1 MKKNL
6 SKMMS
11 MEFDYIIVGA
21 GSAGCLL
28 ANRLSSDPENRVLL
42 IEAGRKDNNLWLH
55 VPVGYFK
62 TMNNPKFDWM
72 YQLEKDKGLNNRRID
87 WPRGKVLGG
96 SSALNGLLYIRGD
109 KHDYD
114 NWEKLGNKGWSYK
127 EVLPLFKKF
136 ECQENGE
143 DQYHGVDGEL
153 KVSNLRLRRKIAD
166 LFIKAS
172 EEIGI
177 PFNADCNG
185 EKQEGV
191 GYFQQTTHK
200 GFRRSSYRSFLNRK
214 VRARKNLTIM
224 TSTQI
229 SKVIFDG
236 SKAIGVEC
244 IQNKRKASLTIHAK
258 KEIILSAGAISSP
271 QILQLSGIG
280 DKDLLNK
287 FGIKTIHHN
296 PAVGKNLQDHLQ
308 IRLVYKTNTRTL
320 NDELNT
326 WWKKALIGVQYILF
340 RTGPLTLS
348 ASQVFAF
355 TNTALDGSRPNIQF
369 HMQPLSADKPGD
381 GVHPFSAFTMSVCN
395 LRPESRG
402 EVSINS
408 SNPEDLPTII
418 PNYLSTESDRKVA
431 IESIKVARKIAQA
444 NSIKEHI
451 LDEFVPGNSL
461 SSDDELLEVARN
473 HSQSIYHPV
482 GTCKMG
488 HDKESVVDDQLR
500 VHGIKNLRVVD
511 ASIMPELVSGNT
523 NAPTMM
529 IAEKAAEMIL
539 NNSHTSLTK

>member
-1 MKKNL
+1 MQEKY
-6 SKMMS
+6 
-11 MEFDYIIVGA
+11 DYIIVGA

-28 ANRLSSDPENRVLL
+28 ANRLSANPDNSVLL
-42 IEAGRKDNNLWLH
+42 IEAGRKDDNIWLH

-72 YQLEKDKGLNNRRID
+72 YKLEKDKGLNNRRID

-109 KHDYD
+109 RHDYD
-114 NWEKLGNKGWSYK
+114 NWKDLGNKGWGYDD
-127 EVLPLFKKF
+127 VLPYFKKF

-143 DQYHGVDGEL
+143 NEYHGVDGEL

-177 PFNADCNG
+177 PYNPDCNG

-191 GYFQQTTHK
+191 GYFQQTSFK

-214 VRARKNLTIM
+214 IRSRENLTII
-224 TSTQI
+224 TNTQI
-229 SKVIFDG
+229 SKLVFSD
-236 SKAIGVEC
+236 KKVTGVDC
-244 IQNKRKASLTIHAK
+244 IQSKGQPNKTIYANH
-258 KEIILSAGAISSP
+258 EVILSAGAISSP

-280 DKDLLNK
+280 DEKHLTKLGVNVVHD
-287 FGIKTIHHN
+287 N

-308 IRLVYKTNTRTL
+308 VRMVFKTNTRTL

-326 WWKKALIGVQYILF
+326 WWKKALIGLQYALF

-348 ASQVFAF
+348 ASQVYIF
-355 TNTALDGSRPNIQF
+355 TNTSLDGSRPNIQF

-381 GVHPFSAFTMSVCN
+381 GVHPFSAFTMSICN
-395 LRPESRG
+395 LRPQSRG
-402 EVSINS
+402 EVTINS
-408 SNPEDLPTII
+408 KNPEDLPKII
-418 PNYLSTESDRKVA
+418 PNYLSTESDQKIA
-431 IESIKVARKIAQA
+431 IESIKVARKIANASPLKQ
-444 NSIKEHI
+444 HI
-451 LDEFVPGNSL
+451 LDEFVPGGSL
-461 SSDDELLEVARN
+461 VSDEDLLEAAKN
-473 HSQSIYHPV
+473 NSQSIYHPV

-488 HDKESVVDDQLR
+488 NDKNSVVDDQLK
-500 VHGIKNLRVVD
+500 VYGVKGLRVVD

-539 NNSHTSLTK
+539 SDNKVSLTK

>member
-1 MKKNL
+1 MKTL
-6 SKMMS
+6 
-11 MEFDYIIVGA
+11 EEYDYIIVGA

-28 ANRLSSDPENRVLL
+28 ANRLSLNSDNKVLL
-42 IEAGRKDNNLWLH
+42 IEAGRKDDNIWLH

-72 YQLEKDKGLNNRRID
+72 YQLEKDKGLNDRRID

-109 KHDYD
+109 RYDYD
-114 NWEKLGNKGWSYK
+114 NWEQLGNKGWSYK
-127 EVLPLFKKF
+127 DVLPYFKKF

-143 DQYHGVDGEL
+143 NEYHGVDGEL

-166 LFIKAS
+166 LFIKAA

-214 VRARKNLTIM
+214 IRARKNLRIITN
-224 TSTQI
+224 TQI
-229 SKVIFDG
+229 SKVVFEG
-236 SKAIGVEC
+236 TKATGVEC
-244 IQNKRKASLTIHAK
+244 LQGKGKPNQTIYAK
-258 KEIILSAGAISSP
+258 KEVVLSAGAISSP

-280 DKDLLNK
+280 DEKHLSGL
-287 FGIKTIHHN
+287 GIKMVHN
-296 PAVGKNLQDHLQ
+296 NPSVGKNLQDHLQ
-308 IRLVYKTNTRTL
+308 VRMVYKTNTRTL

-326 WWKKALIGVQYILF
+326 WWKKGLIGLQYMLF

-355 TNTALDGSRPNIQF
+355 TNTSLDGSRPNIQF

-381 GVHPFSAFTMSVCN
+381 GVHPFSAFTMSICN

-402 EVSINS
+402 EVLIKSAG
-408 SNPEDLPTII
+408 PQDLPKIT
-418 PNYLSTESDRKVA
+418 PNYLATESDRQIA
-431 IESIKVARKIAQA
+431 IDSIKVARKIAKA
-444 NSIKEHI
+444 NVIQDHI
-451 LDEFVPGNSL
+451 LDEFVPGSTYD
-461 SSDDELLEVARN
+461 SDEDLLEVARN

-488 HDKESVVDDQLR
+488 HDNESVVDDRLR
-500 VHGIKNLRVVD
+500 VHGVDNLRVVD

-539 NNSHTSLTK
+539 NDNN

>member
-1 MKKNL
+1 MQEKY
-6 SKMMS
+6 
-11 MEFDYIIVGA
+11 DYIIVGA

-28 ANRLSSDPENRVLL
+28 ANRLSANPDNSVLL
-42 IEAGRKDNNLWLH
+42 IEAGRKDDNLWLH

-72 YQLEKDKGLNNRRID
+72 YKLEKDKGLNNRRID

-109 KHDYD
+109 RHDYD
-114 NWEKLGNKGWSYK
+114 NWKDLGNKGWGYDD
-127 EVLPLFKKF
+127 VLPYFKKF

-143 DQYHGVDGEL
+143 NEYHGVDGEL

-177 PFNADCNG
+177 PYNPDCNG

-191 GYFQQTTHK
+191 GYFQQTSFK

-214 VRARKNLTIM
+214 IRSRENLTII
-224 TSTQI
+224 TNTQI
-229 SKVIFDG
+229 SKLVFSD
-236 SKAIGVEC
+236 KKVIGVDC
-244 IQNKRKASLTIHAK
+244 IQSKGQPNKTIYANH
-258 KEIILSAGAISSP
+258 EVILSAGAISSP

-280 DKDLLNK
+280 DEKHLTKLGVK
-287 FGIKTIHHN
+287 VIHNN

-308 IRLVYKTNTRTL
+308 VRMVFKTNTRTL

-326 WWKKALIGVQYILF
+326 WWKKALIGLQYALF

-348 ASQVFAF
+348 ASQVYIF
-355 TNTALDGSRPNIQF
+355 TNTSLDGSRPNIQF

-381 GVHPFSAFTMSVCN
+381 GVHPFSAFTMSICN
-395 LRPESRG
+395 LRPQSRG
-402 EVSINS
+402 EVTINS
-408 SNPEDLPTII
+408 KNPEDLPKII
-418 PNYLSTESDRKVA
+418 PNYLSTESDQKIA
-431 IESIKVARKIAQA
+431 IDSIKVARKIANASPLKQ
-444 NSIKEHI
+444 HI
-451 LDEFVPGNSL
+451 LDEFVPGGSL
-461 SSDDELLEVARN
+461 VSDEDLLEAAKN
-473 HSQSIYHPV
+473 NSQSIYHPV

-488 HDKESVVDDQLR
+488 NDKNSVVDDQLK
-500 VHGIKNLRVVD
+500 VYGVKGLRVVD

-539 NNSHTSLTK
+539 SDNKVSLTK

>member
-1 MKKNL
+1 MDSYKK
-6 SKMMS
+6 
-11 MEFDYIIVGA
+11 FDFIIVGA

-28 ANRLSSDPENRVLL
+28 ANRLSSNPENTVLL
-42 IEAGRKDNNLWLH
+42 IEAGRKDNNPWLH

-127 EVLPLFKKF
+127 DVLPLFKKF

-143 DQYHGVDGEL
+143 NKYHGVDGEL

-166 LFIKAS
+166 LFIEAS

-177 PFNADCNG
+177 PFNKDCNG

-224 TSTQI
+224 TNTHI
-229 SKVIFDG
+229 SRVMFEN
-236 SKAIGVEC
+236 SQAIGVEC
-244 IQNKRKASLTIHAK
+244 IQDKGKPNINIIANK
-258 KEIILSAGAISSP
+258 EVILSAGAISSP

-280 DKDLLNK
+280 DSELLDK
-287 FGIKTIHHN
+287 LGINTIHDN

-326 WWKKALIGVQYILF
+326 WWKKALIGMQYILF

-381 GVHPFSAFTMSVCN
+381 GVHPFSAFTMSVCT

-402 EVSINS
+402 EVTINS
-408 SNPEDLPTII
+408 SNPKDLPTII
-418 PNYLSTESDRKVA
+418 PNYLSTESDREVA
-431 IESIKVARKIAQA
+431 VESIKVARKIAQA
-444 NSIKEHI
+444 NSIKDFI
-451 LDEFVPGNSL
+451 QDEFVPGSSYNS
-461 SSDDELLEVARN
+461 DEELLEVARN

-488 HDKESVVDDQLR
+488 HDKDSVVDDQLR
-500 VHGIKNLRVVD
+500 VHGVKNLRVVD

-529 IAEKAAEMIL
+529 IAEKAAQMIL
-539 NNSHTSLTK
+539 ENG

>member
-1 MKKNL
+1 MNEKY
-6 SKMMS
+6 
-11 MEFDYIIVGA
+11 DYIVVGA

-28 ANRLSSDPENRVLL
+28 ANRLSANPNNSVLL
-42 IEAGRKDNNLWLH
+42 IEAGRKDDNLWLH

-72 YQLEKDKGLNNRRID
+72 YKLEKDKGLNNRRID

-109 KHDYD
+109 RHDYD
-114 NWEKLGNKGWSYK
+114 NWKDLGNKGWGYDD
-127 EVLPLFKKF
+127 VLPYFKKF

-143 DQYHGVDGEL
+143 NEYHGVDGEL

-177 PFNADCNG
+177 PYNPDCNG

-191 GYFQQTTHK
+191 GYFQQTSFK

-214 VRARKNLTIM
+214 IRSRENLTII
-224 TSTQI
+224 TNTQI
-229 SKVIFDG
+229 SKLVFSD
-236 SKAIGVEC
+236 KKVTGVDC
-244 IQNKRKASLTIHAK
+244 IQSKGQPNKTIYANH
-258 KEIILSAGAISSP
+258 EVILSAGAISSP

-280 DKDLLNK
+280 DEKHLTKLGVNV
-287 FGIKTIHHN
+287 IHNN

-308 IRLVYKTNTRTL
+308 VRMVFKTNTRTL

-326 WWKKALIGVQYILF
+326 WWKKALIGLQYALF

-348 ASQVFAF
+348 ASQVYIF
-355 TNTALDGSRPNIQF
+355 TNTSLDGSRPNIQF

-381 GVHPFSAFTMSVCN
+381 GVHPFSAFTMSICN
-395 LRPESRG
+395 LRPQSRG
-402 EVSINS
+402 EVTINS
-408 SNPEDLPTII
+408 KNPEDLPKII
-418 PNYLSTESDRKVA
+418 PNYLSTQSDQKIA
-431 IESIKVARKIAQA
+431 IDSIKVARKIANASPLKQ
-444 NSIKEHI
+444 HI
-451 LDEFVPGNSL
+451 LDEFVPGGSL
-461 SSDDELLEVARN
+461 VSDEDLLEAAKN
-473 HSQSIYHPV
+473 NSQSIYHPV

-488 HDKESVVDDQLR
+488 NDKNSVVDDQLK
-500 VHGIKNLRVVD
+500 VYGVKGLRVVD

-539 NNSHTSLTK
+539 SDNKVSLTK

>member
-1 MKKNL
+1 MPK
-6 SKMMS
+6 
-11 MEFDYIIVGA
+11 EYDYIIVGA

-28 ANRLSSDPENRVLL
+28 ANRLSSVPENKVLL
-42 IEAGRKDNNLWLH
+42 IEAGRRDNNLWLH

-72 YQLEKDKGLNNRRID
+72 YKLEKDKGLNNRRID

-109 KHDYD
+109 RHDYD
-114 NWEKLGNKGWSYK
+114 NWEKLGNKGWSYRD
-127 EVLPLFKKF
+127 VLPLFKKF

-143 DQYHGVDGEL
+143 NEYHGIDGEL
-153 KVSNLRLRRKIAD
+153 
-166 LFIKAS
+166 IKAS

-200 GFRRSSYRSFLNRK
+200 GFRRSSYRSFLNGK

-224 TSTQI
+224 ANTQI

-236 SKAIGVEC
+236 SKAIGVDC
-244 IQNKRKASLTIHAK
+244 LQKRSKENLTIHAN
-258 KEIILSAGAISSP
+258 KEVILSAGAISSP

-280 DKDLLNK
+280 DENLLNK
-287 FGIKTIHHN
+287 LDIKTIHHN

-326 WWKKALIGVQYILF
+326 WWKKALIGMQYILF

-355 TNTALDGSRPNIQF
+355 TNTSLDGSRPNIQF

-402 EVSINS
+402 EVSIHS
-408 SNPEDLPTII
+408 SNPKDLPTII
-418 PNYLSTESDRKVA
+418 PNYLSTKSDREVA
-431 IESIKVARKIAQA
+431 VESIKVARKIAQA

-451 LDEFVPGNSL
+451 LDEFVPGESF
-461 SSDDELLEVARN
+461 SSDEELLEVARN

-488 HDKESVVDDQLR
+488 HDKDSVVDDQLR
-500 VHGIKNLRVVD
+500 VHGVKNLRVVD

-529 IAEKAAEMIL
+529 IAEKAAELIL
-539 NNSHTSLTK
+539 GNSHSGLTN

>member
-1 MKKNL
+1 MQEKY
-6 SKMMS
+6 
-11 MEFDYIIVGA
+11 DYIIVGA

-28 ANRLSSDPENRVLL
+28 ANRLSANPDNSVLL
-42 IEAGRKDNNLWLH
+42 IEAGRKDDNLWLH

-72 YQLEKDKGLNNRRID
+72 YKLEKDKGLNNRRID

-109 KHDYD
+109 RHDYD
-114 NWEKLGNKGWSYK
+114 NWKDLGNKGWGYDD
-127 EVLPLFKKF
+127 VLPYFKKF

-143 DQYHGVDGEL
+143 NEYHGVDGEL

-177 PFNADCNG
+177 PYNPDCNG

-191 GYFQQTTHK
+191 GYFQQTSFK

-214 VRARKNLTIM
+214 IRSRENLTII
-224 TSTQI
+224 TNTQI
-229 SKVIFDG
+229 SKLVFSD
-236 SKAIGVEC
+236 KKVIGVEC
-244 IQNKRKASLTIHAK
+244 IQSKGQPNKTIYANH
-258 KEIILSAGAISSP
+258 EVILSAGAISSP

-280 DKDLLNK
+280 DEKHLTKLGVNV
-287 FGIKTIHHN
+287 IHNN

-308 IRLVYKTNTRTL
+308 VRMVFKTNTRTL

-326 WWKKALIGVQYILF
+326 WWKKALIGLQYALF

-348 ASQVFAF
+348 ASQVYIF
-355 TNTALDGSRPNIQF
+355 TNTSLDGSRPNIQF

-381 GVHPFSAFTMSVCN
+381 GVHPFSAFTMSICN
-395 LRPESRG
+395 LRPQSRG
-402 EVSINS
+402 EVTINS
-408 SNPEDLPTII
+408 KNPEDLPKII
-418 PNYLSTESDRKVA
+418 PNYLSTESDQKIA
-431 IESIKVARKIAQA
+431 IDSIKVARKIANASPLKQ
-444 NSIKEHI
+444 HI
-451 LDEFVPGNSL
+451 LDEFVPGGSL
-461 SSDDELLEVARN
+461 VSDEDLLEAAKN
-473 HSQSIYHPV
+473 NSQSIYHPV

-488 HDKESVVDDQLR
+488 NDKDSVVDDQLK
-500 VHGIKNLRVVD
+500 VYGVKGLRVVD

-529 IAEKAAEMIL
+529 IAEKAAAMIL
-539 NNSHTSLTK
+539 SDNKVSLTK

>member
-1 MKKNL
+1 MQEKY
-6 SKMMS
+6 
-11 MEFDYIIVGA
+11 DYIIVGA

-28 ANRLSSDPENRVLL
+28 ANRLSANPDNSVLL
-42 IEAGRKDNNLWLH
+42 IEAGRKDDNLWLH

-72 YQLEKDKGLNNRRID
+72 YKLEKDKGLNNRRID

-109 KHDYD
+109 RHDYD
-114 NWEKLGNKGWSYK
+114 NWKDLGNKGWGYDDVLSY
-127 EVLPLFKKF
+127 FKKF

-143 DQYHGVDGEL
+143 NEYHGVDGEL

-177 PFNADCNG
+177 PYNPDCNG

-191 GYFQQTTHK
+191 GYFQQTSFK

-214 VRARKNLTIM
+214 IRSRENLTII
-224 TSTQI
+224 TNTQVSKLI
-229 SKVIFDG
+229 FSDKKVI
-236 SKAIGVEC
+236 GVDC
-244 IQNKRKASLTIHAK
+244 IQSKGQPNKTIYANH
-258 KEIILSAGAISSP
+258 EVILSAGAISSP

-280 DKDLLNK
+280 DEKHLTKLGVNVV
-287 FGIKTIHHN
+287 HNN

-308 IRLVYKTNTRTL
+308 VRMVFKTNTRTL

-326 WWKKALIGVQYILF
+326 WWKKALIGLQYALF

-348 ASQVFAF
+348 ASQVYIF
-355 TNTALDGSRPNIQF
+355 TNTSLDGSRPNIQF

-381 GVHPFSAFTMSVCN
+381 GVHPFSAFTMSICN
-395 LRPESRG
+395 LRPQSRG
-402 EVSINS
+402 EVTINS
-408 SNPEDLPTII
+408 KNPEDLPKII
-418 PNYLSTESDRKVA
+418 PNYLSTESDQKIA
-431 IESIKVARKIAQA
+431 IDSIKVARKIANASPLKQ
-444 NSIKEHI
+444 HI
-451 LDEFVPGNSL
+451 LDEFVPGGSL
-461 SSDDELLEVARN
+461 VSDEDLLEAAKN
-473 HSQSIYHPV
+473 NSQSIYHPV

-488 HDKESVVDDQLR
+488 NDKNSVVDDQLK
-500 VHGIKNLRVVD
+500 VYGVKGLRVVD

-529 IAEKAAEMIL
+529 IAEKAAAMIL
-539 NNSHTSLTK
+539 SDNKVSLTK

>member
-1 MKKNL
+1 MQEKY
-6 SKMMS
+6 
-11 MEFDYIIVGA
+11 DYIIVGA

-28 ANRLSSDPENRVLL
+28 ANRLSANPDNSVLL
-42 IEAGRKDNNLWLH
+42 IEAGRKDDNLWLH

-72 YQLEKDKGLNNRRID
+72 YKLEKDKGLNNRRID

-109 KHDYD
+109 RHDYD
-114 NWEKLGNKGWSYK
+114 NWKDLGNKGWGYDD
-127 EVLPLFKKF
+127 VLPYFKKF

-143 DQYHGVDGEL
+143 NEYHGVDGEL

-177 PFNADCNG
+177 PYNPDCNG

-191 GYFQQTTHK
+191 GYFQQTSFK

-214 VRARKNLTIM
+214 IRSRENLTII
-224 TSTQI
+224 TNTQI
-229 SKVIFDG
+229 SKLVFSD
-236 SKAIGVEC
+236 KKVTGVEC
-244 IQNKRKASLTIHAK
+244 IQSKGQPNKTIYANH
-258 KEIILSAGAISSP
+258 EVILSAGAISSP

-280 DKDLLNK
+280 DEKHLTKLGVNV
-287 FGIKTIHHN
+287 IHNN

-308 IRLVYKTNTRTL
+308 VRMVFKTNTRTL

-326 WWKKALIGVQYILF
+326 WWKKALIGLQYALF

-348 ASQVFAF
+348 ASQVYIF
-355 TNTALDGSRPNIQF
+355 TNTSLDGSRPNIQF

-381 GVHPFSAFTMSVCN
+381 GVHPFSAFTMSICN
-395 LRPESRG
+395 LRPQSRG
-402 EVSINS
+402 EVTINS
-408 SNPEDLPTII
+408 KNPEDLPKII
-418 PNYLSTESDRKVA
+418 PNYLSTESDQKIA
-431 IESIKVARKIAQA
+431 IDSIKVARKIANASPLKQ
-444 NSIKEHI
+444 HI
-451 LDEFVPGNSL
+451 LDEFVPGGSL
-461 SSDDELLEVARN
+461 VSDEDLLEAAKN
-473 HSQSIYHPV
+473 NSQSIYHPV

-488 HDKESVVDDQLR
+488 NDKNSVVDDQLK
-500 VHGIKNLRVVD
+500 VYGVKGLRVVD

-529 IAEKAAEMIL
+529 IAEKAAAMIL
-539 NNSHTSLTK
+539 SDNKVSLTK

>member
-1 MKKNL
+1 
-6 SKMMS
+6 MMS

-258 KEIILSAGAISSP
+258 KEVILSAGAISSP

-451 LDEFVPGNSL
+451 LDEFVPGNSF

>member
-258 KEIILSAGAISSP
+258 KEVILSAGAISSP

-287 FGIKTIHHN
+287 LGIKTIHHN

>member
-1 MKKNL
+1 MQEKY
-6 SKMMS
+6 
-11 MEFDYIIVGA
+11 DYIIVGA

-28 ANRLSSDPENRVLL
+28 ANRLSANPNNSVLL

-55 VPVGYFK
+55 VPVGYFR

-72 YQLEKDKGLNNRRID
+72 YKLEKDKGLNNRRID

-109 KHDYD
+109 RHDYD
-114 NWEKLGNKGWSYK
+114 NWQRLGNDGWSYD
-127 EVLPLFKKF
+127 EVLEYFKKF

-143 DQYHGVDGEL
+143 NEYHGVDGEL
-153 KVSNLRLRRKIAD
+153 KVSNLRLKREIAE

-172 EEIGI
+172 QEIGI
-177 PFNADCNG
+177 PYNPDCNG
-185 EKQEGV
+185 EQQEGV
-191 GYFQQTTHK
+191 GYFQQTSFK

-214 VRARKNLTIM
+214 IRNRKNLTIV
-224 TSTQI
+224 TDTQI
-229 SKVIFDG
+229 SKLLFKDKRV
-236 SKAIGVEC
+236 IGVNC
-244 IQNKRKASLTIHAK
+244 IQSNNQPDKTIYANN
-258 KEIILSAGAISSP
+258 EVILSAGSISSP

-280 DKDLLNK
+280 DAKQLEKL
-287 FGIKTIHHN
+287 GIDVIHNN

-308 IRLVYKTNTRTL
+308 VRMVFKTNTRTL

-326 WWKKALIGVQYILF
+326 WWKKALIGLQYFIF

-348 ASQVFAF
+348 ASQVYVF
-355 TNTALDGSRPNIQF
+355 TNTSLDGSRPNIQF

-381 GVHPFSAFTMSVCN
+381 GVHPFSAFTMSICN

-402 EVSINS
+402 EVTINS
-408 SNPEDLPTII
+408 ADPTQLPKII
-418 PNYLSTESDRKVA
+418 PNYLSTEGDRKIA
-431 IESIKVARKIAQA
+431 IDSIKVARKIAEA
-444 NSIKEHI
+444 DSLKKHI
-451 LDEFVPGNSL
+451 IDEYVPGQSFI
-461 SSDDELLEVARN
+461 SDEELLEAAKN
-473 HSQSIYHPV
+473 NSQSIYHPV

-488 HDKESVVDDQLR
+488 HDENSVVDERLK
-500 VHGIKNLRVVD
+500 VHGIYGLRVVD

-539 NNSHTSLTK
+539 SDNNPSLTM

>member
-1 MKKNL
+1 
-6 SKMMS
+6 

-42 IEAGRKDNNLWLH
+42 IEAGCKDNNLWLH

-244 IQNKRKASLTIHAK
+244 IQDKRKASLTIHAK
-258 KEIILSAGAISSP
+258 KEVILSAGAISSP

-287 FGIKTIHHN
+287 LGIKTIHHN

-444 NSIKEHI
+444 NSIKEYI
-451 LDEFVPGNSL
+451 LDEFVPGNSF

>member
-1 MKKNL
+1 MR
-6 SKMMS
+6 S

-258 KEIILSAGAISSP
+258 KEVILSAGAISSP

-287 FGIKTIHHN
+287 LGIKTIHHN

-451 LDEFVPGNSL
+451 LDEFVPGNSF

-539 NNSHTSLTK
+539 NNSRTSLTK

>member
-1 MKKNL
+1 MQEKY
-6 SKMMS
+6 
-11 MEFDYIIVGA
+11 DYIIVGA

-28 ANRLSSDPENRVLL
+28 ANRLSANPNNSVLL

-55 VPVGYFK
+55 IPVGYFR

-72 YQLEKDKGLNNRRID
+72 YKLEKDKGLNNRRID

-109 KHDYD
+109 RHDYD
-114 NWEKLGNKGWSYK
+114 NWQRLGNDGWSYD
-127 EVLPLFKKF
+127 EVLEYFKKF

-143 DQYHGVDGEL
+143 NEYHGVDGEL
-153 KVSNLRLRRKIAD
+153 KVSNLRLKREIAE

-172 EEIGI
+172 QEIGI
-177 PFNADCNG
+177 PYNPDCNG
-185 EKQEGV
+185 EQQEGV
-191 GYFQQTTHK
+191 GYFQQTSFK

-214 VRARKNLTIM
+214 IRNRKNLTIV
-224 TSTQI
+224 TDTQI
-229 SKVIFDG
+229 SKLLFKDKRV
-236 SKAIGVEC
+236 IGVNC
-244 IQNKRKASLTIHAK
+244 IQSNNQPDKTIYANN
-258 KEIILSAGAISSP
+258 EVILSAGSISSP

-280 DKDLLNK
+280 DAKQLEKL
-287 FGIKTIHHN
+287 GIDVVHNN

-308 IRLVYKTNTRTL
+308 VRMVFKTNTRTL

-326 WWKKALIGVQYILF
+326 WWKKALIGLQYFIF

-348 ASQVFAF
+348 ASQVYVF
-355 TNTALDGSRPNIQF
+355 TNTSLDGSRPNIQF

-381 GVHPFSAFTMSVCN
+381 GVHPFSAFTMSICN

-402 EVSINS
+402 EVTINS
-408 SNPEDLPTII
+408 ADPTQLPKII
-418 PNYLSTESDRKVA
+418 PNYLSTEGDRKIA
-431 IESIKVARKIAQA
+431 IDSIKVARKIAEA
-444 NSIKEHI
+444 DSLKKHI
-451 LDEFVPGNSL
+451 IDEYVPGQSFI
-461 SSDDELLEVARN
+461 SDEELLEAAKN
-473 HSQSIYHPV
+473 NSQSIYHPV

-488 HDKESVVDDQLR
+488 HDENSVVDERLK
-500 VHGIKNLRVVD
+500 VHGIYGLRVVD

-539 NNSHTSLTK
+539 SDNNPSLTM

>member
-1 MKKNL
+1 MQEKY
-6 SKMMS
+6 
-11 MEFDYIIVGA
+11 DYIIVGA

-28 ANRLSSDPENRVLL
+28 ANRLSANPNNSVLL

-55 VPVGYFK
+55 VPVGYFR

-72 YQLEKDKGLNNRRID
+72 YKLEKDKGLNNRRID

-109 KHDYD
+109 RHDYD
-114 NWEKLGNKGWSYK
+114 NWQRLGNDGWSYD
-127 EVLPLFKKF
+127 EVLEYFKKF

-143 DQYHGVDGEL
+143 NEYHGVDGEL
-153 KVSNLRLRRKIAD
+153 KVSNLRLKREIAE

-172 EEIGI
+172 QEIGI
-177 PFNADCNG
+177 PYNPDCNG
-185 EKQEGV
+185 EQQEGV
-191 GYFQQTTHK
+191 GYFQQTSFK

-214 VRARKNLTIM
+214 IRNRKNLTIV
-224 TSTQI
+224 TDTQI
-229 SKVIFDG
+229 SKLLFKDKRV
-236 SKAIGVEC
+236 IGVNC
-244 IQNKRKASLTIHAK
+244 IQSNNQPDKTIYANN
-258 KEIILSAGAISSP
+258 EVILSAGSISSP

-280 DKDLLNK
+280 DAKQLEKL
-287 FGIKTIHHN
+287 GIDVIHNN

-308 IRLVYKTNTRTL
+308 VRMVFKTNTRTL

-326 WWKKALIGVQYILF
+326 WWKKALIGLQYFIF

-348 ASQVFAF
+348 ASQVYVF
-355 TNTALDGSRPNIQF
+355 TNTSLDGSRPNIQF

-381 GVHPFSAFTMSVCN
+381 GVHPFSAFTMSICN

-402 EVSINS
+402 EVTINS
-408 SNPEDLPTII
+408 ADPTQLPKII
-418 PNYLSTESDRKVA
+418 PNYLSTEGDRKIA
-431 IESIKVARKIAQA
+431 IDSIKVARKIAEA
-444 NSIKEHI
+444 DSLKKHI
-451 LDEFVPGNSL
+451 IDEYVPGQSFI
-461 SSDDELLEVARN
+461 SDEELLEAAKN
-473 HSQSIYHPV
+473 NSQSIYHPV

-488 HDKESVVDDQLR
+488 HDENSVVDERLK
-500 VHGIKNLRVVD
+500 VHGISGLRVVD

-539 NNSHTSLTK
+539 SDNNPSLTM